1 MKRLTL
7 ILLLLPFLLAGN
19 GARAQDF
26 SLSRPPHFR
35 WELFS
40 WRPDTLSLVFVG
52 DIMLHQKQI
61 DNARE
66 RGKAAGQ
73 EFDFSRFFEKVGGR
87 IAGADIAVG
96 NLESPLSDPPYSGY
110 PIFATP
116 DAYAEYL
123 ADIGFDVI
131 LTANNHILDKG
142 KAGIE
147 HTIRTL
153 DRLEREGSVLYT
165 GIAADAQQDTLRN
178 PLIIKWKNICIAL
191 VNTTYGINTGIQAAW
206 PKVRRND
213 RAETRS
219 AIERARRRGAQL
231 VIALPHWGEEYRLR
245 HSEAQRDFA
254 RFLARSG
261 ADIIIGAHPH
271 VVQDMEVFE
280 VDGRSVPCYYSLGN
294 AVSNMSATNTRIE
307 LMLHLKLVR
316 SIDGSVRMLPPEAEY
331 LWCTLPGRLTDS
343 YATIAVRDWLGRRSE
358 WLEPADYDNMVATY
372 ERVRAATGVPD
383 KE

>member
-1 MKRLTL
+1 MKRLSL
-7 ILLLLPFLLAGN
+7 ILILLPFLLAGN
-19 GARAQDF
+19 GVFAQDF
-26 SLSRPPHFR
+26 SPSHPPTFR
-35 WELFS
+35 WNLFPR
-40 WRPDTLSLVFVG
+40 RPDTLTMVFVG

-66 RGKAAGQ
+66 RGKAAGK
-73 EFDFSRFFEKVGGR
+73 EFDFSRFFEKVGDR

-96 NLESPLSDPPYSGY
+96 NLESPLTDPPYSGY
-110 PIFATP
+110 PVFATP

-123 ADIGFDVI
+123 ADCGFDVI
-131 LTANNHILDKG
+131 LTANNHVLDKG
-142 KAGIE
+142 KTGID
-147 HTIRTL
+147 HTVSTL
-153 DRLEREGSVLYT
+153 DRLEREGTVRYT

-178 PLIIKWKNICIAL
+178 PLMLKWKGIRVAL
-191 VNTTYGINTGIQAAW
+191 VNTTYGTNTGMDAAW

-213 RAETRS
+213 RAETKA
-219 AIERARRRGAQL
+219 AIERARRRGAHL
-231 VIALPHWGEEYRLR
+231 VIALPHWGEEYQLR
-245 HSEAQRDFA
+245 HNEAQRDFA

-271 VVQDMEVFE
+271 VVQDMEYIE

-307 LMLHLKLVR
+307 LMIHLKIVR
-316 SIDGSVRMLPPEAEY
+316 LRDGSVTMLPPEAEY

-343 YATIAVRDWLGRRSE
+343 YATIAVREWLGRRNE

-372 ERVRAATGVPD
+372 QRVKAATGVPD